1 MVKPQEGAES
11 DSEDDDESMKQLEN
25 MYNQHKA
32 NAKSTNLQKKGDI
45 MRTKVKFLSKMLKMN
60 KTLRYKP
67 PKILQQKLNP

>member
-1 MVKPQEGAES
+1 VIEMLYNMVKPQDAADS

-32 NAKSTNLQKKGDI
+32 STKASNLQKKGDI

-60 KTLRYKP
+60 KTLR
-67 PKILQQKLNP
+67 